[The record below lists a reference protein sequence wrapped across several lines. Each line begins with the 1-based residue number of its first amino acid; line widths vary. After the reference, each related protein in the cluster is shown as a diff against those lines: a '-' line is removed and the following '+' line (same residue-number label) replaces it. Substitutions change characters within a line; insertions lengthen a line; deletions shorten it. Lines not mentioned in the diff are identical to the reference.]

1 MIVRSLRKHNLFTY
15 MKNCLFI
22 LVLLFCGG
30 LKCVSQIEAKKEHE
44 KWRFSISGGPGYMY
58 SSSKEAEN
66 NLVASGIDRHKA
78 KSYYKD
84 YKWGWQGNADLHYL
98 LGRHIGIGA
107 KYSFFSTSGKLKDVS
122 LGNYNGDGLHIF
134 FGDLK
139 EQLYVNYIG
148 PSILGQTFVNT
159 RKTWKATALI
169 SLGYAN
175 YRSETHILEVPAL
188 ITSNNFGGYSELGM
202 EYYLS
207 KHIAIGANLNYFAA
221 SFKKMNVKNNQGSQE
236 IDLNE
241 RENVS
246 RLDLSFGIRINY

>member
-1 MIVRSLRKHNLFTY
+1 

-22 LVLLFCGG
+22 LVLLFCGV
-30 LKCVSQIEAKKEHE
+30 LECFSQISTEKERE
-44 KWRFSISGGPGYMY
+44 KWRFSLSGGPGYMY
-58 SSSKEAEN
+58 ASSKDAED
-66 NLVASGIDRHKA
+66 NLVDAGIDRHKA
-78 KSYYKD
+78 ESYYKD

-98 LGRHIGIGA
+98 LGPNLGIGA

-122 LGNYNGDGLHIF
+122 LGNYNGDGLHNF
-134 FGDLK
+134 FGDLE

-148 PSILGQTFVNT
+148 PSLLGQAFVNT

-169 SLGYAN
+169 SFGYAN

-207 KHIAIGANLNYFAA
+207 KHIAIGVNLNYFAA
-221 SFKKMNVKNNQGSQE
+221 SFKKMNIKSNQGSQE
-236 IDLNE
+236 IDYNK

-246 RLDLSFGIRINY
+246 RLDLSLGIRIYK